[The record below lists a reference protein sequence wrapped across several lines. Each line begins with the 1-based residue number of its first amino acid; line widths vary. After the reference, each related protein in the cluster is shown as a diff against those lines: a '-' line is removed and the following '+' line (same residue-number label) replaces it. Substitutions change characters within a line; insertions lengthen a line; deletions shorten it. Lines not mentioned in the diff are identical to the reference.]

1 MASDLRIHAEVGSR
15 VPETVSS
22 VERKP
27 ETVDSFPDYCC
38 WTGESMLRGG
48 DLRAGGSSLKQSD
61 GESIFRS
68 NEKDLK
74 STILGNRSFVV
85 AVADAHAPVVCC
97 LLTTHGML
105 FGTGFSACDFW
116 KIADS

>member
-27 ETVDSFPDYCC
+27 ETVDSFLDCC
-38 WTGESMLRGG
+38 WWTGESMLRGG

-61 GESIFRS
+61 GES
-68 NEKDLK
+68 
-74 STILGNRSFVV
+74 
-85 AVADAHAPVVCC
+85 
-97 LLTTHGML
+97 
-105 FGTGFSACDFW
+105 DFEAM
-116 KIADS
+116 KRTLNPRF

>member
-27 ETVDSFPDYCC
+27 ETVDFFPDCCC

-97 LLTTHGML
+97 
-105 FGTGFSACDFW
+105 F
-116 KIADS
+116 ADDPWHALRHWLQCLRFLEDY